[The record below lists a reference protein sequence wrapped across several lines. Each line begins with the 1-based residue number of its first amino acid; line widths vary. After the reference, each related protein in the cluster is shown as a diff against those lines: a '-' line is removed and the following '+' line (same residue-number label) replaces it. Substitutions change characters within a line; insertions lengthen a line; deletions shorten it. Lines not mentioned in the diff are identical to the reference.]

1 MSAEQAT
8 SYAFQAEVQQLLDI
22 VINSLYTDK
31 EIFVRELVS
40 NASDALEKMRRTQL
54 TERDVFDDA
63 LPLEINITT
72 DDTANTFTIADYGI
86 GMTRDEVVEN
96 IGTIAH
102 SGSKQFLKALTESD
116 QKESNLIGKFGV
128 GFYSSFMVSDDVKVY
143 THSWKEGTEDL
154 CWASDGKTGYT
165 IEEAPGQRRGCKI
178 VIKLKE
184 GFKEY
189 AKEYRIKSILETYS
203 SFVPFA
209 INLNGERVNKI
220 EALWLKNKNEVSDE
234 DYSAFYKF
242 IAHAHDEPAFR
253 MHFSTDAPLS
263 INALIFTPK
272 ENPEKMLSGPV
283 DPGVSLYCKKVL
295 IAEQPKGLLPEWLR
309 FLKGVIDSAD
319 LPLNISRES
328 MQDSALIQKI
338 NRVIT
343 KRFLKSLEGE
353 AKQNPAEYEEFY
365 GKFNRFI
372 KEGIASDYDHRDAL
386 AKLLKFESTFTEAGK
401 LTDLQGYIDR
411 AKDEQKEIYFIIGPN
426 RDSIEAGP
434 YLEAFKARGLE
445 VIFFYDPIDDYVVN
459 ALGKFEDKDLISI
472 DRDDIKLEDTSAP
485 EGDALDA
492 DASTKLCDWIKD
504 QLGDRVAAVRIGD
517 RLVDSPAIALTP
529 DDGMNAQV
537 RQMMKSMNQDP
548 GTTKVILELNPRH
561 SVVKK
566 LATASEGNPDL
577 AKLVTL
583 QIFDNALLSAGL
595 LEESKDM
602 VKRVYDIIDQAL

>member
-283 DPGVSLYCKKVL
+283 DPGVSLYC
-295 IAEQPKGLLPEWLR
+295 
-309 FLKGVIDSAD
+309 
-319 LPLNISRES
+319 
-328 MQDSALIQKI
+328 
-338 NRVIT
+338 
-343 KRFLKSLEGE
+343 
-353 AKQNPAEYEEFY
+353 
-365 GKFNRFI
+365 
-372 KEGIASDYDHRDAL
+372 
-386 AKLLKFESTFTEAGK
+386 
-401 LTDLQGYIDR
+401 
-411 AKDEQKEIYFIIGPN
+411 
-426 RDSIEAGP
+426 
-434 YLEAFKARGLE
+434 
-445 VIFFYDPIDDYVVN
+445 
-459 ALGKFEDKDLISI
+459 
-472 DRDDIKLEDTSAP
+472 
-485 EGDALDA
+485 
-492 DASTKLCDWIKD
+492 
-504 QLGDRVAAVRIGD
+504 
-517 RLVDSPAIALTP
+517 
-529 DDGMNAQV
+529 
-537 RQMMKSMNQDP
+537 
-548 GTTKVILELNPRH
+548 
-561 SVVKK
+561 
-566 LATASEGNPDL
+566 
-577 AKLVTL
+577 
-583 QIFDNALLSAGL
+583 
-595 LEESKDM
+595 
-602 VKRVYDIIDQAL
+602 